1 MDGSYL
7 IALAGLLE
15 KELEEKG
22 RLSWV
27 EEECRFL
34 SKVRYPP
41 PSQDPLY
48 LRVKGAYLL
57 DPRSLAVLEA
67 LLEFREA
74 QAQKSNLPPFKV
86 LGNESLLG
94 LAAKKPLCLED
105 LEAAKALSRKQID
118 RYGTRLV
125 QEVQRAMTIPDK
137 DLPGYPREAKPDLPS
152 AVRKRVKALKAWREI
167 RAKELGMDPGTLL
180 NNVLINH
187 LALKNPRSLKEMEE
201 IPGLKRWLQDHFGQ
215 EILAAQT
222 RGPEGMVSPA
232 PSCG

>member
-1 MDGSYL
+1 
-7 IALAGLLE
+7 
-15 KELEEKG
+15 
-22 RLSWV
+22 LSWV

-48 LRVKGAYLL
+48 LRLKGAYLL

-94 LAAKKPLCLED
+94 LAAKKPLRLED

-137 DLPGYPREAKPDLPS
+137 DLPMYPREAKPDLPS

-167 RAKELGMDPGTLL
+167 RAKELGIDPGILL

-222 RGPEGMVSPA
+222 RGPEGMVRPKA
-232 PSCG
+232 SCG